1 MQTKNQTIT
10 RTLLKSKS
18 AVTLTTLAAAVAL
31 PQLVHICAR
40 LSGAGASLGE
50 MLLPMHLPIILAGL
64 IAGPYVGMAAGALAP
79 LLSFAL
85 TNMPSSLVL
94 PFMCIELAGYGLI
107 AGLLS
112 KKDIPTLVK
121 ILVAQAGGRLV
132 RLLAMI
138 SAPVLDLEANVIGYI
153 SSMSYGLV
161 GISLQ
166 LVSITL
172 VIYALKKK
180 KII

>member
-40 LSGAGASLGE
+40 LSGTGASLGE

-64 IAGPYVGMAAGALAP
+64 IAGSYVGMAAGALAP

-94 PFMCIELAGYGLI
+94 PFMCIELAGYGLA

-112 KKDIPTLVK
+112 NKSIQTPVK
-121 ILVAQAGGRLV
+121 ILAVQICGRVLRILSMAAASSFGVKCSVQAYVASVGT
-132 RLLAMI
+132 
-138 SAPVLDLEANVIGYI
+138 
-153 SSMSYGLV
+153 GLV
-161 GISLQ
+161 GVAIQ
-166 LVSITL
+166 LVVITL
-172 VIYALKKK
+172 VIRALRKRD
-180 KII
+180 II